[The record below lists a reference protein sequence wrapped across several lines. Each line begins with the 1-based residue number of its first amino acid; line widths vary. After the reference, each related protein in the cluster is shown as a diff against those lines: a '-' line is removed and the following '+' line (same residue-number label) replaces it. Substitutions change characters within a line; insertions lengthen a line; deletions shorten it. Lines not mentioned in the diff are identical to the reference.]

1 LDIFPEQERRS
12 WDDIFSIP
20 WHDWNKCH
28 KLLSDFGATDMKL
41 LADYSDKNISKELT
55 PALLQNNLSL
65 VDQNYLAMHGKKYVS
80 AYKGIEQLVMQGTL
94 VSGVPIKLQTLAE
107 KKKIIKNFDE
117 CVEVYNNWVD
127 ENNMGE
133 KYTSEDIKLIANN
146 EVKEWYNEVPQTLL
160 LS

>member
-1 LDIFPEQERRS
+1 
-12 WDDIFSIP
+12 
-20 WHDWNKCH
+20 
-28 KLLSDFGATDMKL
+28 MKL

>member
-1 LDIFPEQERRS
+1 
-12 WDDIFSIP
+12 
-20 WHDWNKCH
+20 
-28 KLLSDFGATDMKL
+28 
-41 LADYSDKNISKELT
+41 
-55 PALLQNNLSL
+55 
-65 VDQNYLAMHGKKYVS
+65 
-80 AYKGIEQLVMQGTL
+80 MQGTL